1 MGCRC
6 VVSLVGSRHPSDSPL
21 APDPFMLTEQCRRE
35 FREIVLRILDGLELG
50 RTSYALEPW
59 CNTFFYEPGDIHD
72 FFAMVDHPNLRFH
85 LDLMNM
91 VSQPSF
97 HDTTGLVERAFDLL
111 ADRVV
116 SVHLKDLRWDFE
128 HLMLKWDEVL
138 IGDGVIDYD
147 AYLSRLAKLPAAL
160 LLRAPRE
167 RGGIWREL
175 RSAPRSRRARR
186 RTFPA
191 KNSTTDRQRHRMNAR
206 EHESDAGWWEGW
218 PWRLIQTNLRQID
231 MRDVDAD
238 RYVESLEWFKATVAM
253 INTSGIIASYPT
265 TLDFHTPSQFLQGDS
280 LAMIIDA
287 CHAAGI
293 KVIARA
299 DFSKVRRPLYERHP
313 EWAYVRPDGVIVDDD
328 GDVHVCINGAYQQE
342 CALRIVEETITTLD
356 VDGIFFNMAGYQ
368 TRDYSGTYHGICHCA
383 SCGEKFSEMFGLSLP
398 VVEEMDDP
406 VYRKYLL
413 FKERTVRAYKE
424 RIDALIRRLRPDLAV
439 DRSFELA
446 RGFVRQES
454 NTALDRPLP
463 AWQYSGSDN
472 TKWVVSSFPR
482 MVSSNSSVDF
492 IDFPVRH
499 VAVSPHQQQLRLAQ
513 GLANGGALDYYVIG
527 RLDDHADRSGF
538 AGVREIFHYHAAH
551 QADYRDLRSCAAIAL
566 LTGPRANTDEFRGW
580 FRILTEHHFLFDT
593 VLLEAATDV
602 VLERYRAA
610 VLPDHQ
616 PLGAEVARRLDRFV
630 QRGGTMVAT
639 GRVGFRDG
647 EYESR
652 DALALECLGIERVR
666 TVRADM
672 RGSYLEID
680 ERDGFGRLG
689 RPDLVYLD
697 GPYVEADYRTET
709 RRRMRL
715 VPPSPFGPP
724 ERCYYETV
732 TKEPGFTVHTH
743 GKGRAVYVPWL
754 CGALFY
760 RHGHPNTSDFAADVL
775 EHHAGLAPLRGYL
788 SPMVEVTLFE
798 RANRS
803 YQLLHLVNGSGHF
816 GVSYFAP
823 VPMRDLEV
831 TVPYD
836 GEPSAVI
843 SLASDREC
851 RWSWS
856 GGQLTIRVSEL
867 RLFEA
872 LKIARRADPRSG
884 G

>member
-1 MGCRC
+1 
-6 VVSLVGSRHPSDSPL
+6 
-21 APDPFMLTEQCRRE
+21 
-35 FREIVLRILDGLELG
+35 
-50 RTSYALEPW
+50 
-59 CNTFFYEPGDIHD
+59 
-72 FFAMVDHPNLRFH
+72 
-85 LDLMNM
+85 
-91 VSQPSF
+91 
-97 HDTTGLVERAFDLL
+97 
-111 ADRVV
+111 
-116 SVHLKDLRWDFE
+116 
-128 HLMLKWDEVL
+128 
-138 IGDGVIDYD
+138 
-147 AYLSRLAKLPAAL
+147 
-160 LLRAPRE
+160 
-167 RGGIWREL
+167 
-175 RSAPRSRRARR
+175 
-186 RTFPA
+186 
-191 KNSTTDRQRHRMNAR
+191 MNAR
-206 EHESDAGWWEGW
+206 EHESDGGWWEGW

-231 MRDVDAD
+231 MRDLDAD

-313 EWAYVRPDGVIVDDD
+313 EWAYVRPDGAIVDDD

-398 VVEEMDDP
+398 VAEEMDNL

-463 AWQYSGSDN
+463 EWQYSGSDN

-616 PLGAEVARRLDRFV
+616 PLGAEVVRRLDRFV

-652 DALALECLGIERVR
+652 NALALECLGIERVR

-680 ERDGFGRLG
+680 ERDGFGRLE
-689 RPDLVYLD
+689 RTDLVYLG

-732 TKEPGFTVHTH
+732 TKKPGFTVHTH

-843 SLASDREC
+843 SLASGREC
-851 RWSWS
+851 PWSWS
-856 GGQLTIRVSEL
+856 GGQLTIRVPEL